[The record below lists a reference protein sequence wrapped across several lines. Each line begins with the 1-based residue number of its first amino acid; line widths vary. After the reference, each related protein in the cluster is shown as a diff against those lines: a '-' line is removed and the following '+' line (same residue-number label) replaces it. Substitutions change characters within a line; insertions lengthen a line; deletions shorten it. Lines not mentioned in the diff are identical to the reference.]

1 MSEKRNI
8 LQPKFIAGYGSDCH
22 MKGSGYIPVCVV
34 TDLKNNILIRNME
47 PKGAPPK
54 WYVTRA
60 RVSINRYW
68 TSSNAV
74 IRCTI
79 SSEDLSEDFPRVAE
93 DQEIA
98 RLLDQNRT
106 VATGSN
112 SSPTPG
118 APAPPDLPPVAPT
131 LPAPGQPASTVQA
144 TPQPIPTAP
153 SNSQRAQPL
162 PTRSNIP
169 AQRAADQAA
178 EQATEGEAQ
187 EAARLQSMV
196 SDTKNVK
203 APLDI
208 LDEICVYLGYI
219 DSLRPVTSEDIKAGR
234 LKRVF
239 VGVIDTITVTGT
251 NREGTNLMIQ
261 CRDRMKYLMDSLGTF
276 NPADSIE
283 LTAPLGLD
291 EGSTDTNTRSNVI
304 LTIARR
310 SVGDLRN
317 VKSIEANFQS
327 ACDFVGGVGID
338 PGLVVDFSSPS
349 GGGISQKYNG
359 DPVQIPDLNP
369 YSPYLPNFGLSDPQE
384 NFSLSADLSSH
395 KEFPSPIMK
404 FNILTGRPGYE
415 KGDLVSNFQVT
426 DRVPVEFIK
435 YLSLQEPWPTELFAH
450 HQSGEY
456 WYVPRGTD
464 VSGFSDIKRYFR
476 TYFYRRYPSDLNLA
490 GLPSPPHSAQMC
502 LSFRE
507 ERSALGWRSNIII
520 GSGAK
525 KASAD
530 GGTDSSSMSAV
541 HISVRPSW
549 LAGRVTP
556 TSYYTAVDPSA
567 SNVATLGSMA
577 LSFAR
582 NLGKETKVASARFLG
597 DPTFSPGE
605 GIQVMGSPLNP
616 DPITDKQRKDDVEL
630 ALTLRDSYKDLA
642 LFLAEKIRT
651 VGADE
656 KNLTTPADNKA
667 FKEPASIDEGDP
679 SVIVSTK
686 MLCPSA
692 YGPYQ
697 EETTDIS
704 RKGDIEFAE
713 EPKSV
718 WRAEGVTHYY
728 NDGETGYFTELS
740 LLSAF

>member
-1 MSEKRNI
+1 MAEKRNI
-8 LQPKFIAGYGSDCH
+8 LQPRFISGYGAECH
-22 MKGSGYIPVCVV
+22 MKGSGYVPVCVV
-34 TDLKNNILIRNME
+34 TDLKNNILIRNKE
-47 PKGAPPK
+47 PDNSDPK
-54 WYVTRA
+54 WLVTRA

-79 SSEDLSEDFPRVAE
+79 SSEDLSQDFPRIAE

-98 RLLDQNRT
+98 RLLDQNST
-106 VATGSN
+106 FA
-112 SSPTPG
+112 
-118 APAPPDLPPVAPT
+118 APT
-131 LPAPGQPASTVQA
+131 DDPLPPGQPAPAPQAPAST
-144 TPQPIPTAP
+144 
-153 SNSQRAQPL
+153 QRAKPL
-162 PTRSNIP
+162 PTRSSQKAEDDA
-169 AQRAADQAA
+169 AQQQA
-178 EQATEGEAQ
+178 E
-187 EAARLQSMV
+187 EAALLESMV
-196 SDTKNVK
+196 EDTKNVK

-208 LDEICVYLGYI
+208 LDEICIYMGYI
-219 DSLRPVTSEDIKAGR
+219 DSIRPVTAQDLKAGR

-239 VGVIDTITVTGT
+239 VGVIDTITATGT
-251 NREGTNLMIQ
+251 NTEGTNLMIQ

-291 EGSTDTNTRSNVI
+291 EEQSATNTRSNVI

-317 VKSIEANFQS
+317 VKSIDEAFRG

-338 PGLVVDFSSPS
+338 PGLVVDFSSPF
-349 GGGISQKYNG
+349 GNGFSQKYNG
-359 DPVQIPDLNP
+359 DTVTIPDLNP
-369 YSPYLPNFGLSDPQE
+369 YSPYLPKFGLSNPAE
-384 NFSLSADLSSH
+384 NLSLSADLDSH

-415 KGDLVSNFQVT
+415 TGDLVSNFQVT

-450 HQSGEY
+450 HQSGEF

-464 VSGFSDIKRYFR
+464 VSGFTDPKRYFR
-476 TYFYRRYPSDLNLA
+476 TYFYRRYPSDLKLTDT
-490 GLPSPPHSAQMC
+490 PSPPHEVQMC
-502 LSFRE
+502 LAFRE

-520 GSGAK
+520 ASGAK
-525 KASAD
+525 KAAGD
-530 GGTDSSSMSAV
+530 GTSDPSSMSAV
-541 HISVRPSW
+541 HISVRPPW

-567 SNVATLGSMA
+567 SNIATLGSMA
-577 LSFAR
+577 ISFAR

-616 DPITDKQRKDDVEL
+616 DPITDKQRRDDVEV
-630 ALTLRDSYKDLA
+630 AVALRDSYKDLSV
-642 LFLAEKIRT
+642 FLSEKIKNT
-651 VGADE
+651 AADE
-656 KNLTTPADNKA
+656 KVLTTPAGNKS
-667 FKEPASIDEGDP
+667 FKKPVSIEEGDP

-686 MLCPSA
+686 MLCPTA
-692 YGPYQ
+692 YGQYGDSTAAGQDVP
-697 EETTDIS
+697 
-704 RKGDIEFAE
+704 RKDDVEFAE
-713 EPKSV
+713 EPKSI
-718 WRAEGVTHYY
+718 WRTEGVTHYY
-728 NDGETGYFTELS
+728 NDGQTGYFTELS